1 MFGEDFANVDDR
13 GGVKGVKGVKGF
25 KEHDYGRAV
34 MDAADAERITVLG
47 LDS

>member
-13 GGVKGVKGVKGF
+13 GGVKGVKGV